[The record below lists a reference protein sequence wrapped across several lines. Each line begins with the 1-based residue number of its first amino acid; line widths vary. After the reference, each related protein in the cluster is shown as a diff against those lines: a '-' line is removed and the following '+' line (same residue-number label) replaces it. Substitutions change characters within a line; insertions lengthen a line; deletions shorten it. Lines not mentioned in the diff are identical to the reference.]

1 MNVARDAST
10 RRSSPAISTGVTG
23 RIEQTQWHHWV
34 SSRGTKILGHQQR
47 MSRLDSAPRTTTTS
61 PTPRCQHYTITID
74 TTLSTS
80 SEANLLTSSW
90 RKRPLLPRLH
100 LHSWTPRHPLTT
112 NSTSTSL
119 ALLKPPRFPYFC
131 FAPSRKSGRCRSLV
145 FFPLVAIYWDQ

>member
-1 MNVARDAST
+1 
-10 RRSSPAISTGVTG
+10 
-23 RIEQTQWHHWV
+23 
-34 SSRGTKILGHQQR
+34 

-145 FFPLVAIYWDQ
+145 FFSIGSHILGPIGFKRCLNYTFCLPFSRRTVILLVSFLSQNLSTILAYSF